1 MCTSFEKQ
9 ASFNIF
15 ELDAASHN
23 NVDSMRSLVEQ
34 VRYQPQHGR
43 YKVYI
48 IDEAHMLTTQ
58 AFNAFLKT
66 LEEPPPYAIFI
77 LATTEKHKIL
87 PTILSRCQIFDFR
100 RITVKDMVAHLETIA
115 QQEGIKTERDAL
127 VTIAQKSDGAL
138 RDALSLFDRLAGAAE
153 NNLTYQSVVQNLNL
167 LDYEMYFQIADACLR
182 EDVRDILLTYD
193 KIVMGGF
200 EGDMF
205 LDGLAAHYRDLL
217 VCRDPAM
224 LSLQDHSD
232 ELRDRYGKQAT
243 LMTPSYIFSALNLIN
258 ECDLT
263 YPQVRNKRLHV
274 EIGLTR
280 ICFLRRLTEGNP
292 FASEKKTDVEK
303 KPIKQKR
310 EVPENKDKAAQ
321 IEKGHEGKDDPS
333 PGNGNVHLGPKP
345 KQKSV
350 TIPVLPEIVTTEKTP
365 ETKDAGKYVQ
375 TGEQSLSD
383 TNSSEIVTQDLLEDE
398 VKEAPD
404 LAGSAVMTSTPRLQ
418 VSTAPAMKVLV
429 NTPQL
434 GSLFDLKSTIEKAE
448 QAARENS
455 LVLNEENAVAWW
467 QEFRQTISS
476 PSVAVAFKEAVVT
489 LEEKV
494 MKIVVDSPLA
504 KTRINEEN
512 DLLIR
517 FRNAFHDHTLE
528 LVILVEES
536 EASLDSKKPKK
547 ILTIREKYERLVA
560 KNPAMEVLKNKLGLI
575 VDHDE

>member
-1 MCTSFEKQ
+1 MSKYVVSALKYRPRRFDDVVGQPHIVNTLKSAVQTNHVAHAFLFCGPRGVGKTTCARILARVINCENLQNGADPCGTCAMCTSFEKQ

-182 EDVRDILLTYD
+182 EDVRDVLLTYD
-193 KIVMGGF
+193 MIVMGGF

-292 FASEKKTDVEK
+292 FASEKK
-303 KPIKQKR
+303 
-310 EVPENKDKAAQ
+310 N
-321 IEKGHEGKDDPS
+321 
-333 PGNGNVHLGPKP
+333 
-345 KQKSV
+345 
-350 TIPVLPEIVTTEKTP
+350 
-365 ETKDAGKYVQ
+365 
-375 TGEQSLSD
+375 
-383 TNSSEIVTQDLLEDE
+383 
-398 VKEAPD
+398 
-404 LAGSAVMTSTPRLQ
+404 
-418 VSTAPAMKVLV
+418 
-429 NTPQL
+429 
-434 GSLFDLKSTIEKAE
+434 
-448 QAARENS
+448 
-455 LVLNEENAVAWW
+455 
-467 QEFRQTISS
+467 
-476 PSVAVAFKEAVVT
+476 
-489 LEEKV
+489 
-494 MKIVVDSPLA
+494 
-504 KTRINEEN
+504 
-512 DLLIR
+512 
-517 FRNAFHDHTLE
+517 
-528 LVILVEES
+528 
-536 EASLDSKKPKK
+536 
-547 ILTIREKYERLVA
+547 
-560 KNPAMEVLKNKLGLI
+560 
-575 VDHDE
+575 

>member
-1 MCTSFEKQ
+1 
-9 ASFNIF
+9 
-15 ELDAASHN
+15 
-23 NVDSMRSLVEQ
+23 
-34 VRYQPQHGR
+34 
-43 YKVYI
+43 
-48 IDEAHMLTTQ
+48 
-58 AFNAFLKT
+58 
-66 LEEPPPYAIFI
+66 
-77 LATTEKHKIL
+77 
-87 PTILSRCQIFDFR
+87 
-100 RITVKDMVAHLETIA
+100 
-115 QQEGIKTERDAL
+115 
-127 VTIAQKSDGAL
+127 
-138 RDALSLFDRLAGAAE
+138 
-153 NNLTYQSVVQNLNL
+153 
-167 LDYEMYFQIADACLR
+167 
-182 EDVRDILLTYD
+182 
-193 KIVMGGF
+193 
-200 EGDMF
+200 
-205 LDGLAAHYRDLL
+205 
-217 VCRDPAM
+217 
-224 LSLQDHSD
+224 
-232 ELRDRYGKQAT
+232 
-243 LMTPSYIFSALNLIN
+243 
-258 ECDLT
+258 
-263 YPQVRNKRLHV
+263 
-274 EIGLTR
+274 
-280 ICFLRRLTEGNP
+280 
-292 FASEKKTDVEK
+292 
-303 KPIKQKR
+303 
-310 EVPENKDKAAQ
+310 
-321 IEKGHEGKDDPS
+321 
-333 PGNGNVHLGPKP
+333 
-345 KQKSV
+345 
-350 TIPVLPEIVTTEKTP
+350 
-365 ETKDAGKYVQ
+365 
-375 TGEQSLSD
+375 
-383 TNSSEIVTQDLLEDE
+383 VTQDLLEDE

-434 GSLFDLKSTIEKAE
+434 GSLFDLKSTIEKAV